1 MGYSS
6 SELEK
11 VSRAIEEGE
20 AAEDS
25 ELVPF
30 LTLESKE
37 ERARVNLRLA
47 RAFYRR
53 YERLSDETA
62 LRRAGA
68 CAGRALLLSRY
79 SAEVLPLFVEI
90 NRTLKDIAA
99 LKEAIKRVGIESA
112 ARGDFDAALRLFDR
126 WAYAD
131 FEFAH
136 TDTHG
141 YDPDILACVE
151 RMAALRRCAQRTPA
165 DATQARPLRLA
176 YLTQGLT
183 EAGSVL
189 IKIDKVFARL
199 HDKSRFEV
207 AYFTTEGES
216 AVAASPDALAAV
228 EEIRASGCQM
238 FVPPDCAT
246 VYERLLSVGGQM
258 RDFAPDILVTCGG
271 LVNFRNYFVTC
282 LKPAPVTVA
291 LNQGP
296 PQQFSWH
303 AFDHSISWNRALMP
317 DCPADCTHVLL
328 ELELPSPSAVRPAER
343 SELGVPEGVTLL
355 ASGGRSHKFQDPAFW
370 RGVSKILAGRDDLYW
385 VFGGFTE
392 EQVPALADSLSREAR
407 GRVRFL
413 GWRSDYLNCLA
424 AADLFVDS
432 YPLGGGVLVL
442 ELMSLGLA
450 AVSFEHDYVSV
461 FDNSEGTGSDEK
473 VGIPELLVPRGDYG
487 QLKARVWELSADTE
501 RMRRLGE
508 MCAERVRR
516 RLGDPA
522 RMVRRCEDVYER
534 VLSERRCRQEPS
546 AVGYNGHG
554 TGRPLGGP
562 EDSGLGDYR
571 LMLVEREDA
580 LNRREAELM
589 RREAGLLP
597 RLARGL
603 RRRLLGSRG
612 R

>member
-1 MGYSS
+1 MGYST
-6 SELEK
+6 SELER
-11 VSRAIEEGE
+11 VSRAIEGG
-20 AAEDS
+20 AAVGDS

-30 LTLESKE
+30 LTLGSKE
-37 ERARVNLRLA
+37 ERGRVNLRLA
-47 RAFYRR
+47 RAFRR
-53 YERLSDETA
+53 RHELLSDASA

-79 SAEVLPLFVEI
+79 SAEALPLFVEI
-90 NRTLKDIAA
+90 NRALKDVAA
-99 LKEAIKRVGIESA
+99 LKEALKRVGIESA
-112 ARGDFDAALRLFDR
+112 ARGDFDAALGLFDR

-151 RMAALRRCAQRTPA
+151 RMAALRRPERPAPAGAAQGR
-165 DATQARPLRLA
+165 RVRLA

-207 AYFTTEGES
+207 AYFTTEGEA
-216 AVAASPDALAAV
+216 AVAASPDALSAV
-228 EEIRASGCQM
+228 EEIRASGCLV

-246 VYERLLSVGGQM
+246 VYERLLSVGGRM
-258 RDFAPDILVTCGG
+258 RDFAPDVLVACGG

-303 AFDHSISWNRALMP
+303 DFDHSVCWNRALIT
-317 DCPADCTHVLL
+317 DCPADCTHVPL
-328 ELELPSPSAVRPAER
+328 ELELPPPSAVRPAGR
-343 SELGVPEGVTLL
+343 SELGVPEGATLL

-370 RGVSKILAGRDDLYW
+370 RGVSEVLGGREDFYW
-385 VFGGFTE
+385 LFAGFTE
-392 EQVPALADSLSREAR
+392 EQVPALAGSLSPEAR

-413 GWRSDYLNCLA
+413 GWRGDYLNCIA

-432 YPLGGGVLVL
+432 YPLGGGALVA
-442 ELMSLGLA
+442 EVMSLGLA
-450 AVSFEHDYVSV
+450 ALSFEHDYVSV
-461 FDNSEGTGSDEK
+461 FDNGEGSGGDEI
-473 VGIPELLVPRGDYG
+473 VGVPELLIPRGDFG
-487 QLKARVWELSADTE
+487 RLRARVSELSADPE
-501 RMRRLGE
+501 RRRRLGE
-508 MCAERVRR
+508 TCRERARR
-516 RLGDPA
+516 GLGDPA

-534 VLSERRCRQEPS
+534 VLSER
-546 AVGYNGHG
+546 GG
-554 TGRPLGGP
+554 GRESEAAGRDGRGGVKSP
-562 EDSGLGDYR
+562 AGAEDAGLGDYR

-580 LNRREAELM
+580 LNRREAELR

-603 RRRLLGSRG
+603 RRRWPGSRG

>member
-1 MGYSS
+1 MGYST
-6 SELEK
+6 SELERI
-11 VSRAIEEGE
+11 SRSIEGGE
-20 AAEDS
+20 AAGDS
-25 ELVPF
+25 ELIPF

-37 ERARVNLRLA
+37 ERGRVNLRLA
-47 RAFYRR
+47 LAFYRR
-53 YERLSDETA
+53 YERLSDAAA

-68 CAGRALLLSRY
+68 CVGRALLLSRY
-79 SAEVLPLFVEI
+79 SSEVLPLFVEI
-90 NRTLKDIAA
+90 NRALKDVAA
-99 LKEAIKRVGIESA
+99 LKEGLKRVGIESA

-141 YDPDILACVE
+141 YDPDIIACVE
-151 RMAALRRCAQRTPA
+151 RMAALRRREPRAPTDAAQGR
-165 DATQARPLRLA
+165 RLRLA

-207 AYFTTEGES
+207 AYFTTEGE
-216 AVAASPDALAAV
+216 ATVAASQDARTAV

-246 VYERLLSVGGQM
+246 VYERLLSVGSQM
-258 RDFAPDILVTCGG
+258 SDFAPDVLITCGG

-282 LKPAPVTVA
+282 LKTAPVTIA

-303 AFDHSISWNRALMP
+303 EFDHSVCWNRALMS
-317 DCPADCTHVLL
+317 DCPADCTHVPL
-328 ELELPSPSAVRPAER
+328 ELELPSPSGVRPAAR
-343 SELGVPEGVTLL
+343 SELGVPEGATLL

-370 RGVSKILAGRDDLYW
+370 RGVSEVLGGREDLYW
-385 VFGGFTE
+385 LFAGFTE
-392 EQVPALADSLSREAR
+392 EQAHALADSLSREAR

-413 GWRSDYLNCLA
+413 GWRSDYLNYLA

-432 YPLGGGVLVL
+432 YPLGGGALVA
-442 ELMSLGLA
+442 EVMSLGLA
-450 AVSFEHDYVSV
+450 ALSFEHDYVSV
-461 FDNSEGTGSDEK
+461 FDNGEGSGGDEI
-473 VGIPELLVPRGDYG
+473 VGLPELLIPRGDFG
-487 QLKARVWELSADTE
+487 QLKARVSELSADTE
-501 RMRRLGE
+501 RRRRLGE

-516 RLGDPA
+516 LLGDPA
-522 RMVRRCEDVYER
+522 RMVRRCEEVYER
-534 VLSERRCRQEPS
+534 VLSERLRGQES
-546 AVGYNGHG
+546 AAAGHKG
-554 TGRPLGGP
+554 RGAGRPLGGT
-562 EDSGLGDYR
+562 EDAGLGDYR

-580 LNRREAELM
+580 LNRREAELK
-589 RREAGLLP
+589 RRESGLLP

-603 RRRLLGSRG
+603 RRRWPGSRG

>member
-1 MGYSS
+1 MGYST
-6 SELEK
+6 SELER

-20 AAEDS
+20 AAGDS
-25 ELVPF
+25 ELIPF
-30 LTLESKE
+30 LTLGSKE
-37 ERARVNLRLA
+37 ERGRVNLRLA
-47 RAFYRR
+47 LAFYRR
-53 YERLSDETA
+53 HERLPDATA

-68 CAGRALLLSRY
+68 CVGRALLLSRY
-79 SAEVLPLFVEI
+79 SPEVLPLFVEI
-90 NRTLKDIAA
+90 NRALGDVAA
-99 LKEAIKRVGIESA
+99 LKEALKRVGIECA

-131 FEFAH
+131 FEFTH
-136 TDTHG
+136 KDTHG

-151 RMAALRRCAQRTPA
+151 RMAALRRRERRTHA
-165 DATQARPLRLA
+165 DASQSRPLRLA

-199 HDKSRFEV
+199 HDKTRFEV

-216 AVAASPDALAAV
+216 AVAASPDARAAV

-246 VYERLLSVGGQM
+246 TYERLLAVGDQLS
-258 RDFAPDILVTCGG
+258 DFAPDVLVTCGG
-271 LVNFRNYFVTC
+271 LVNFRNYFVAC
-282 LKPAPVTVA
+282 LKTAPVTIA

-303 AFDHSISWNRALMP
+303 EFDHSISWNRALMP
-317 DCPADCTHVLL
+317 DCPVDCTHVLL
-328 ELELPSPSAVRPAER
+328 ELELPSSSGVRPAAR

-355 ASGGRSHKFQDPAFW
+355 ASGGRSHKFQDPVFW
-370 RGVSKILAGRDDLYW
+370 RGVSEILRGREDLYW
-385 VFGGFTE
+385 VFAGFTE

-413 GWRSDYLNCLA
+413 SWRSDYLNALA

-473 VGIPELLVPRGDYG
+473 VGLPELLVPRGDFE
-487 QLKARVWELSADTE
+487 QLRARISELSADPE
-501 RMRRLGE
+501 RRRRLGE

-516 RLGDPA
+516 RVGDPA
-522 RMVRRCEDVYER
+522 RMVRRCEEVYER
-534 VLSERRCRQEPS
+534 VLSERLRVQES
-546 AVGYNGHG
+546 AAVVGNGHAQS
-554 TGRPLGGP
+554 RPPGGSEDASLG
-562 EDSGLGDYR
+562 EYR

-580 LNRREAELM
+580 LNRREAELK

-603 RRRLLGSRG
+603 RRRLLDSRG

>member
-1 MGYSS
+1 MGYST

-11 VSRAIEEGE
+11 VSGAIEGG
-20 AAEDS
+20 AAVGDS

-30 LTLESKE
+30 LTLGSKE
-37 ERARVNLRLA
+37 ERALVNLRLA

-53 YERLSDETA
+53 HERLSDEAA
-62 LRRAGA
+62 LGRAGA
-68 CAGRALLLSRY
+68 CAERALLLSRY
-79 SAEVLPLFVEI
+79 SAEALPTFIEI
-90 NRTLKDIAA
+90 NRALKDVAA
-99 LKEAIKRVGIESA
+99 LKEALKRVGIEHA

-141 YDPDILACVE
+141 YDPDILACVG
-151 RMAALRRCAQRTPA
+151 RMAALRRRARRPSP
-165 DATQARPLRLA
+165 DATRGRPLRLA

-189 IKIDKVFARL
+189 VKIDRVFARL

-216 AVAASPDALAAV
+216 AVAASHDARAAV
-228 EEIRASGCQM
+228 EDIRGSGCLM
-238 FVPPDCAT
+238 FVPPDCT
-246 VYERLLSVGGQM
+246 TLYERLLSVGGQM
-258 RDFAPDILVTCGG
+258 LDFGPDVLVTCGG

-282 LKPAPVTVA
+282 LTPAPATVA

-303 AFDHSISWNRALMP
+303 DFDHSVCWNRALIP
-317 DCPADCTHVLL
+317 DCPTDCTHVPL
-328 ELELPSPSAVRPAER
+328 ELELPWPSDVRPAAR
-343 SELGVPEGVTLL
+343 SELGVPAGATLL
-355 ASGGRSHKFQDPAFW
+355 ASGGRAHKFQDPAFW
-370 RGVSKILAGRDDLYW
+370 RGVSEVLHGRDDLYW
-385 VFGGFTE
+385 IFAGFTE

-413 GWRSDYLNCLA
+413 GWRGDYLNCLA

-432 YPLGGGVLVL
+432 HPLGGGALVAEVMGLGIAVL
-442 ELMSLGLA
+442 
-450 AVSFEHDYVSV
+450 SFEHDYVSV
-461 FDNSEGTGSDEK
+461 FDNGEGSGGDEI
-473 VGIPELLVPRGDYG
+473 VGLPELLIRRGDFE
-487 QLKARVWELSADTE
+487 QLKARVLELSADPE
-501 RMRRLGE
+501 RRRRLGE
-508 MCAERVRR
+508 MCGERVRR
-516 RLGDPA
+516 TLGDPA
-522 RMVRRCEDVYER
+522 RMVRRCEDVYGK
-534 VLSERRCRQEPS
+534 VLSERRGRRES
-546 AVGYNGHG
+546 KAVGQNGR
-554 TGRPLGGP
+554 GRCPPPGGP
-562 EDSGLGDYR
+562 EDSVLGDYR

-580 LNRREAELM
+580 LNRREAELR

-603 RRRLLGSRG
+603 RRRWLDSRG